1 MHILITGVASGIG
14 RAAAAYFLGKGHTV
28 YGIDRSPAPGGENLR
43 TFVAD
48 ITDQAELL
56 SVARQLSGEKIKLD
70 VILNVAGIHI
80 MTSLV
85 EGDWARMRKTV
96 DVNLTGTMLVN
107 RVFHPLL
114 REKGRILMV
123 TSEVAGFDPAP
134 FNGLYSVTKTA
145 LEAYAQALRQEL
157 NLIGQKVV
165 TVRPGAVE
173 TPLSAGSVKATR
185 DLAGNTE
192 LYRKQA
198 KRFSAI
204 AARFMGKPIPA
215 KALGALIF
223 RATTVRHPRL
233 IYRKHQNP
241 GLVLLSL
248 LPKGLQCAVIKALL
262 EWF

>member
-1 MHILITGVASGIG
+1 M
-14 RAAAAYFLGKGHTV
+14 
-28 YGIDRSPAPGGENLR
+28 
-43 TFVAD
+43 
-48 ITDQAELL
+48 
-56 SVARQLSGEKIKLD
+56 
-70 VILNVAGIHI
+70 
-80 MTSLV
+80 
-85 EGDWARMRKTV
+85 
-96 DVNLTGTMLVN
+96 
-107 RVFHPLL
+107 
-114 REKGRILMV
+114 
-123 TSEVAGFDPAP
+123 
-134 FNGLYSVTKTA
+134 
-145 LEAYAQALRQEL
+145 
-157 NLIGQKVV
+157 V

-185 DLAGNTE
+185 DLAGYTE

-198 KRFSAI
+198 KRFSGI

-215 KALGALIF
+215 EALGALIF